1 MEDRVKVQEAMGKTI
16 DEAVAAAKLALHI
29 SADAEVEVE
38 VLEEPK
44 KGVFGLFGGS
54 LAKVRVT
61 YTEPEVV
68 EEPAPEAVPATEPE
82 TEPEAT
88 VEEAKPEPIKK
99 TYETVDKPGVVMA
112 MDFVKQLIEN
122 MGLTATVE
130 AYDGQN
136 DDTVL
141 DVQGDKAGVLIGHH
155 GETLD
160 ALQYLTNLAANKRV
174 AGEKHEYC
182 RITVDVEGYR
192 AKRIATL
199 KDLARKKAYAVLKN
213 KKSIML
219 ELMTPYERRIIH
231 AEVQTIPGVATNSIG
246 VEDNRRVVI
255 YLVDEKASPEEDEE

>member
-1 MEDRVKVQEAMGKTI
+1 MENVLTQEAMGKTI
-16 DEAVAAAKLALHI
+16 EDAVAAAKLALHI
-29 SADAEVEVE
+29 DPEAEVETE

-44 KGVFGLFGGS
+44 KAVFGLFGGS

-61 YTEPEVV
+61 YHVPEQKEEIKEETKEDATTDTDSEA
-68 EEPAPEAVPATEPE
+68 EEPVSSAPEIE
-82 TEPEAT
+82 
-88 VEEAKPEPIKK
+88 K
-99 TYETVDKPGVVMA
+99 TYETVDKEGVKLA
-112 MDFVKQLIEN
+112 LDFLNKMIVD

-136 DDTVL
+136 DDTIL
-141 DVQGDKAGVLIGHH
+141 DVVGDKAGVLIGHH

-174 AGEKHEYC
+174 NGEKHEYC

-199 KDLARKKAYAVLKN
+199 RELARRKAQAVLKY

-219 ELMTPYERRIIH
+219 EPMTPYERRIIH
-231 AEVQTIPGVATNSIG
+231 AEIQNIAGVSTNSIG
-246 VEDNRRVVI
+246 TDDNRRVVI
-255 YLVDEKASPEEDEE
+255 YLVEESTENT